1 MINNSNNE
9 QIEMGKR
16 HFHDREII
24 ERLEK
29 LAEKRSFAEVMFA
42 FPGYINRY
50 NLTRMLAYF
59 ELFKMVQH
67 KPGWIVECGVYRG
80 FSLFALAKFMEIFC
94 MGDKSRKIIGF
105 DNFAGFTELSPEDGK
120 KDEKVGKR
128 VGGVSPSKY
137 REDVMELMEICNEDA
152 FAPWAKRVEIVE
164 GDVEK
169 TIPKYVTDNPG
180 LRISMLH
187 LDIDL
192 YKPTF
197 EALKHLYPIVVPGGV
212 VVLDEYAHKDWS
224 GESKALED
232 FFSLLDTEVPE
243 LKTFT
248 WCSTPTT
255 YFVKKSFK

>member
-1 MINNSNNE
+1 MTDNSNNE

-16 HFHDREII
+16 HFYDKEII

-29 LAEKRSFAEVMFA
+29 LAEKRSFVEVMFA

-94 MGDKSRKIIGF
+94 MGDKSRKVLGF
-105 DNFAGFTELSPEDGK
+105 DNFAGLTELSQEDGK
-120 KDEKVGKR
+120 KDEEVGKKK
-128 VGGVSPSKY
+128 GGLSPLKY
-137 REDVMELMEICNEDA
+137 REDVMELMEICNQDA

-169 TIPKYVTDNPG
+169 TIPKYVSDYPG

-192 YKPTF
+192 YNPTKI
-197 EALKHLYPIVVPGGV
+197 ALEHLYPRVVSGGL
-212 VVLDEYAHKDWS
+212 VVLDEYAHIDWG

-232 FFSLLDTEVPE
+232 YFASLGEPIPE
-243 LKTFT
+243 LKTFN

-255 YFVKKSFK
+255 YFIKR

>member
-1 MINNSNNE
+1 MANE

-29 LAEKRSFAEVMFA
+29 LAEKRSFTEVMFA

-50 NLTRMLAYF
+50 TLTRMLAYY

-80 FSLFALAKFMEIFC
+80 FTLFALAKFMEIFC
-94 MGDKSRKIIGF
+94 MGDKSRKVVGF
-105 DNFAGFTELSPEDGK
+105 DNFAGFTELSPEDSN
-120 KDEKVGKR
+120 KDEKVRKT
-128 VGGVSPSKY
+128 GGISPSEY
-137 REDVMELMEICNEDA
+137 REDVTELLEICNQDA
-152 FAPWAKRVEIVE
+152 FAPWAKRVELVE
-164 GDVEK
+164 GDVK
-169 TIPKYVTDNPG
+169 DTIPKYVSDYPG

-192 YKPTF
+192 YNPTKI
-197 EALKHLYPIVVPGGV
+197 ALEHLYPRVVSGGL
-212 VVLDEYAHKDWS
+212 VVLDEYAHIDWG

-232 FFSLLDTEVPE
+232 YFASLGESIPE
-243 LKTFT
+243 LKTFG

-255 YFVKKSFK
+255 YFIK

>member
-1 MINNSNNE
+1 MNDNSINE

-16 HFHDREII
+16 NFPDKEII

-29 LAEKRSFAEVMFA
+29 LAEKRPFAEVMFA

-94 MGDKSRKIIGF
+94 MGDKSRKVLGF
-105 DNFAGFTELSPEDGK
+105 DNFTGFTELSREDGK
-120 KDEKVGKR
+120 KDEKIGKSK
-128 VGGVSPSKY
+128 GGISPSEY
-137 REDVMELMEICNEDA
+137 REDVMELMEICNQDA
-152 FAPWAKRVEIVE
+152 FAPWAKRVEIIE

-169 TIPKYVTDNPG
+169 TIPKYVIENPG
-180 LRISMLH
+180 LRISLLH

-192 YKPTF
+192 YQPTF
-197 EALKHLYPIVVPGGV
+197 VALKNLYPLIVPGGV
-212 VVLDEYAHKDWS
+212 VVLDQYAHKDWG

-232 FFSLLDTEVPE
+232 YLRLLNTEIPE

-255 YFVKKSFK
+255 YFTKK